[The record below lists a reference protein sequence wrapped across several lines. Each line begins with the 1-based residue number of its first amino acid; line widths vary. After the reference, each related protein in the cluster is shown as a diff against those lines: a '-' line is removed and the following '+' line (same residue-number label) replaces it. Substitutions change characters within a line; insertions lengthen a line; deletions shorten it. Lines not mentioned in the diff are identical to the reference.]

1 MAACEWADICV
12 PHASVWSV
20 RLSIH
25 RRAIIGAGEKHPLG
39 VLRVGEPWR
48 RVSEPTGT
56 EISVVATNAQP
67 ISLSV
72 MIRGI
77 KLGP

>member
-1 MAACEWADICV
+1 MAACEWAEICV
-12 PHASVWSV
+12 PHVSVWSV

-48 RVSEPTGT
+48 HVSELTGT